1 MQNMKSWHLFA
12 VFSISLIMVL
22 GIQSSAFADSEDGSK
37 SCPFKGDKEN
47 FEKTEVDFSTKNSDK
62 VTHTSF
68 EEKQVPSWLKSNAK
82 WWSTGQLNDSEFA
95 SGIKFLIE
103 SEIIYIPDNQISVG
117 DSEVQTPV
125 WVKTT
130 AGWWSDGLVSD
141 TEFVSGLQH
150 LVNIG
155 II

>member
-1 MQNMKSWHLFA
+1 MKSWQIGA
-12 VFSISLIMVL
+12 VLSISLVL
-22 GIQSSAFADSEDGSK
+22 ILGMQSGAFAESKDGSK
-37 SCPFKGDKEN
+37 SCPFKGDKTN
-47 FEKTEVDFSTKNSDK
+47 WDKSGVDYPKHRSNEITSTS
-62 VTHTSF
+62 V
-68 EEKQVPSWLKSNAK
+68 EGEQLPSWVKANAK

-95 SGIKFLIE
+95 TGIKFLMDK
-103 SEIIYIPDNQISVG
+103 EIITIPNNQVNSSPAEI
-117 DSEVQTPV
+117 QTPS

-141 TEFVSGLQH
+141 AEFVSGLQH